1 SAFKKENLGG
11 GLDRGGGWEGNTSV
25 NSKGEEG
32 WQEGGGALEQRLP
45 CTRGDPLGS
54 RCPPRAPGRDPC
66 GRKIV
71 EDYDTQGSHRLRKP
85 LKCSFKGMYT
95 EDPQEATTQPQR
107 TSRGKE
113 YKCEHCGK
121 VFTCGSNLSR
131 HRRIHTGE
139 KPYKCQDCGKSF
151 TLSRYLLNHQRT
163 HTKEKPYLCTTCG
176 KRFSCS
182 STLHIHQ
189 RIHTGER
196 PYACSQCEMTFRY
209 RDQLRRHQLAIHKG
223 DLPMAITHPAAAS
236 RGAQHPLPGAQHPPG
251 CTLLCWFVC
260 GEVGSRGGGYRG
272 CSWEKMLKAPPAPS
286 RFCPWPRPSQLVMM
300 TSSCSEIRDLNRKS
314 WEGMEKEEEGGR
326 EIPLQTARVRKDG
339 RRGDVRRSRD
349 CPAPV
354 ETHGGADAP
363 PDPWEGPTWEEDAGG
378 LSPVGGSPRRS
389 RGGV

>member
-1 SAFKKENLGG
+1 MEGMLQGPKEESQSPTV
-11 GLDRGGGWEGNTSV
+11 D
-25 NSKGEEG
+25 
-32 WQEGGGALEQRLP
+32 
-45 CTRGDPLGS
+45 
-54 RCPPRAPGRDPC
+54 
-66 GRKIV
+66 V
-71 EDYDTQGSHRLRKP
+71 EHAGQQQPDDTQGSHRLRKP

-223 DLPMAITHPAAAS
+223 ESSGGGGRYPDVTSCSAKI
-236 RGAQHPLPGAQHPPG
+236 GGYG
-251 CTLLCWFVC
+251 VC
-260 GEVGSRGGGYRG
+260 GGDCAYGGGDEQGKGGRG
-272 CSWEKMLKAPPAPS
+272 RKGGDTQEKGVKGAGSAVQGGSSVRWPS
-286 RFCPWPRPSQLVMM
+286 PEKYECEHCGKVFMCRSVLTHHRRIHTGEKPFKCWDCGKGFKLSGSQLN
-300 TSSCSEIRDLNRKS
+300 THRRIHTGERPYTCSHCGMIFWQNYDLRKHKRAVHPGEYS
-314 WEGMEKEEEGGR
+314 
-326 EIPLQTARVRKDG
+326 
-339 RRGDVRRSRD
+339 
-349 CPAPV
+349 
-354 ETHGGADAP
+354 GGA
-363 PDPWEGPTWEEDAGG
+363 
-378 LSPVGGSPRRS
+378 
-389 RGGV
+389 